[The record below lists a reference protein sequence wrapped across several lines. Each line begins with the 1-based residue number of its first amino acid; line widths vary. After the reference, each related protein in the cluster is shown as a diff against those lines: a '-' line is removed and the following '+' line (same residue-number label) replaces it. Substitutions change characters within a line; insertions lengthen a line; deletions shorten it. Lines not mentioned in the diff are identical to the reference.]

1 MNASQLARQAYAPT
15 TFSLNAGRETE
26 AQILSRITARLKQA
40 DVLKE
45 KDYPGF
51 VAALHSNRR
60 LWTLFA
66 TDVAGEDNALPP
78 ALRAQV
84 FYLAEFT
91 DLHTQRVLREKR
103 SIAPLIEINTA
114 VLRGLKAQA
123 GG

>member
-51 VAALHSNRR
+51 VAALHNNRR